1 MFSLRGRLLLIAL
14 ALVLVGCAPA
24 TPPGVSL
31 TWSTASGMN
40 VAGFVIERS
49 ATAAGPFER
58 VAFIP
63 AGEDPFVAQAYE
75 YLDRNVRSGQTYTY
89 QLVTIHND
97 NSRSDAGTIS
107 ATAR

>member
-1 MFSLRGRLLLIAL
+1 MSKIAL
-14 ALVLVGCAPA
+14 ALVLLLLIGCVPT
-24 TPPGVSL
+24 TPPSVSV

-63 AGEDPFVAQAYE
+63 AGADPFVAQAYE
-75 YLDRNVRSGQTYTY
+75 YLDRNVRSGETYTY